1 MDRRTKQT
9 KKKIKD
15 AVIEKLKTDKFKDLS
30 VTEITKTCK
39 INRNTFYIHYR
50 TVGDVILD
58 IVDDVYNSFIKAFDD
73 NSIKDY
79 INCPRLLIYRA
90 SNVLIHDEMVSSLF
104 YNSTFSRALTAEIEN
119 RLTLYFY
126 QKLEE
131 ISTRDCRPSFFS
143 IKFLI
148 SGFFSALSGWK
159 GDPHGVTIEEL
170 TKRLEVII
178 RNGITFNLDSFL
190 K

>member
-104 YNSTFSRALTAEIEN
+104 YNSTFFFFFTAEIEN
-119 RLTLYFY
+119 RLSLYFY
-126 QKLEE
+126 QKLRYLLANGYVHD
-131 ISTRDCRPSFFS
+131 STALNNCHLSVV
-143 IKFLI
+143 FL
-148 SGFFSALSGWK
+148 WK
-159 GDPHGVTIEEL
+159 AGKMQIIQKKSKV
-170 TKRLEVII
+170 EV
-178 RNGITFNLDSFL
+178 LAC
-190 K
+190 